1 MDNTKANLAPVPGE
15 RSLRGMQGRSED
27 VIRCQIILN
36 GTRRTFDVSP
46 HETLFHLLRRAG
58 LRSVKFG
65 SEDGAD
71 GYSAV
76 LVNGRLRNSIV
87 TLAAQVSGAEIT
99 TLEGLTTPPERGWN
113 RTRTWHPLQQAFIET
128 GAIQSGY
135 DTPALILAGKALLDR
150 EPNPTEAQVRDAI
163 SGIVSRET
171 GYVKPIQA
179 ILRAAA
185 ILRGETPE
193 DLGGAGA
200 GLFAMPET
208 LLDTAPSAD
217 EEPQPLTPG
226 GTTQRAVQTRVR
238 AQPTV
243 FVTPESQRFSVV
255 GQPLPKVDAP
265 KLAQGHAAFVA
276 DFERPGMLYAR
287 ILHSPHAH
295 ARIRAIHTREA
306 EALDGVHAVLTY
318 QNVPRVVYSTAGQS
332 YPIPGPLD
340 YVSFDNKVR
349 YVGDR
354 VAAVAAETPEIAE
367 EALSLI
373 RVDYEVLA
381 PVLDADAARDPE
393 APIIHDQDDY
403 VNFGESDP
411 SQNLA
416 AKVDISV
423 GDVDAAFAHA
433 DHTFETTVETQ
444 KMKHVPLEPWV
455 TLTYWDEDD
464 RLVIMTSTQV
474 PFHVRRILAPVLG
487 LTEGQIRVIKPR
499 IGAGFGNKQ
508 EIYEDIP
515 AHLTIATGRPVLLE
529 LTREEQFIYTTT
541 RHPMRVTYR
550 IALEA
555 EEDALPRMVAQDM
568 EAISDTGAYGGHGL
582 TVLGNTGHKT
592 LPLYATPNVRFRGET
607 YYSTRPRAGAFR
619 GYGVTQGV
627 IATETLITRV
637 ATELGHDPLDF
648 RLTNI
653 IVPHTEN
660 IMSKTWSEGREA
672 RGEIIE
678 TNALREAAIQGAA
691 AVNWYRKYGNAG
703 WHVVTGK
710 PHQRRGIGVAFLMQG
725 SGIPNLDMGA
735 AGIKMNDDGSFNLM
749 MGATDLGTGS
759 DTVLGQIAAEVLGT
773 DLDHLII
780 RSSDTDV
787 TPFDKGAYASST
799 TYISG
804 GAVARAA
811 EEVARQIRAVA
822 AEMMGG
828 EATAFTLK
836 TNRAWHEGGGSLG
849 FDEIARYALHTQN
862 QHQIMGHASFVSPV
876 SPPPFAAQFA
886 EVTVDMETG
895 QTTVDNLLIA
905 LDSGQIVNP
914 LTASGQAEGGM
925 HQALGYALTEELV
938 YDELGR
944 TVNPRFDD
952 YRVFR
957 ADESPPMETLFI
969 ETFEPSHPVG
979 VKSVA
984 EIVVNGVAPAVIN
997 AIYDA
1002 TGIMMGETPVTPERL
1017 WRALRTRAASSTAP
1031 DIPTTPG
1038 KRTGVRV

>member
-1 MDNTKANLAPVPGE
+1 MDTTRTTLPPSSGE
-15 RSLRGMQGRSED
+15 HGFGARGSRARD
-27 VIRCQIILN
+27 VVRCQIVLN

-46 HETLFHLLRRAG
+46 HETLFHLLRRDG
-58 LRSVKFG
+58 LRSLKFG

-87 TLAAQVSGAEIT
+87 TLAAQMDGAEIL
-99 TLEGLTTPPERGWN
+99 TLEGLTAPPQRGWN
-113 RTRTWHPLQQAFIET
+113 RSRAWHPLQQAFIET

-150 EPNPTEAQVRDAI
+150 EPNPTEAEVRDAI

-171 GYVKPIQA
+171 GYVKPVEA

-185 ILRGETPE
+185 ILRGETP
-193 DLGGAGA
+193 DAIDGSGS
-200 GLFAMPET
+200 GLFLMPEA
-208 LLDTAPSAD
+208 LLDTAPLFPPEED
-217 EEPQPLTPG
+217 EPQPLASG
-226 GTTQRAVQTRVR
+226 GTPPRGVQTAVR
-238 AQPTV
+238 TQPKV
-243 FVTPESQRFSVV
+243 FVTAESQRFSVV
-255 GQPLPKVDAP
+255 GQPVPKVDAP
-265 KLAQGHAAFVA
+265 KLVQGHAAFVA

-295 ARIRAIHTREA
+295 ARIREIDTREA
-306 EALDGVHAVLTY
+306 ETLPGVHAVLSY
-318 QNVPRVVYSTAGQS
+318 KNVPRVVTSTAGQS

-354 VAAVAAETPEIAE
+354 VAAVAAESPEIAE

-373 RVDYEVLA
+373 RVSYEVLPHA
-381 PVLDADAARDPE
+381 LDADAAMRSD
-393 APIIHDQDDY
+393 APVIHDQADY

-411 SQNLA
+411 SRNLV

-423 GDVDAAFAHA
+423 GDVDAAFEHA
-433 DHTFETTVETQ
+433 DHTFEVTVETQ

-550 IALEA
+550 VALEV
-555 EEDALPRMVAQDM
+555 EDADTVRMMAQDM
-568 EAISDTGAYGGHGL
+568 EVISDTGAYGGHGL

-592 LPLYATPNVRFRGET
+592 LPLYNTPHVRFRGET
-607 YYSTRPRAGAFR
+607 YYSNLPRAGAFR

-627 IATETLITRV
+627 VATETLITRI
-637 ATELGHDPLDF
+637 ACELGHDPLDF
-648 RLTNI
+648 RLKNI
-653 IVPHTEN
+653 IAPHTEN

-672 RGEIIE
+672 HGEIIE
-678 TNALREAAIQGAA
+678 TNALREAAVQGAA
-691 AVNWYRKYGNAG
+691 AINWYQKYGNPR
-703 WHVVTGK
+703 WHVVPGK
-710 PHQRRGIGVAFLMQG
+710 PYQRRGIGVAFLMQG

-735 AGIKMNDDGSFNLM
+735 ASIKMNDDGSFNLM

-759 DTVLGQIAAEVLGT
+759 DTVLGQIAAEVLGCT
-773 DLDHLII
+773 MDRLII

-811 EEVARQIRAVA
+811 EEVAQQIRAVA
-822 AEMMGG
+822 AEMSGG
-828 EATAFTLK
+828 EAAAFTLK
-836 TNRAWHEGGGSLG
+836 GNRAWHEDGGSLG

-886 EVTVDMETG
+886 EVTVDLETG
-895 QTTVDNLLIA
+895 QATVDNLLIA
-905 LDSGQIVNP
+905 SDSGQIVNP

-925 HQALGYALTEELV
+925 HQALGYALTEELI
-938 YDELGR
+938 YDEQGR

-957 ADESPPMETLFI
+957 ADESPPMQTLFI

-1002 TGIMMGETPVTPERL
+1002 TGLMMRQTPVTPERL
-1017 WRALRTRAASSTAP
+1017 WRALQIEAQH
-1031 DIPTTPG
+1031 TPEEG
-1038 KRTGVRV
+1038 PGVRA

>member
-1 MDNTKANLAPVPGE
+1 
-15 RSLRGMQGRSED
+15 MQ
-27 VIRCQIILN
+27 IAINLN
-36 GTRRTFDVSP
+36 GDRRELDIEP
-46 HETLFHLLRRAG
+46 RETLFHLLRRLG
-58 LRSVKFG
+58 IRSVKFG

-76 LVNGRLRNSIV
+76 LLNGKLCNSV
-87 TLAAQVSGAEIT
+87 VLLAAQADGAEILT
-99 TLEGLTTPPERGWN
+99 VEGLQSQRHLGWN
-113 RTRTWHPLQQAFIET
+113 REGTWHPLQRAFIET

-150 EPNPTEAQVRDAI
+150 NPYPTEQDVRDAI

-171 GYVKPIQA
+171 GYVKPVEA

-185 ILRGETPE
+185 YLRGEDPGPIGGNSGA
-193 DLGGAGA
+193 DLF
-200 GLFAMPET
+200 LMPEE
-208 LLDTAPSAD
+208 L
-217 EEPQPLTPG
+217 LTPPAEPTSGAPTSGDIGPLETG
-226 GTTQRAVQTRVR
+226 GFRRAGVQTRVR
-238 AQPTV
+238 TQPTV
-243 FVTPESQRFSVV
+243 FVTAESQRFAVV

-265 KLAQGHAAFVA
+265 KLAQGLPAFVA
-276 DFERPGMLYAR
+276 DFERPGMLYGK

-295 ARIRAIHTREA
+295 ARIRDIDTRRA
-306 EALDGVHAVLTY
+306 ESLPGVRAVLTY
-318 QNVPRVVYSTAGQS
+318 RNVPRVMYSTAGQS

-354 VAAVAAETPEIAE
+354 VAAVAADTPEIAE
-367 EALSLI
+367 EALGLI
-373 RVDYEVLA
+373 HVDYEVLPPVLTIDEAAGDDA
-381 PVLDADAARDPE
+381 PV
-393 APIIHDQDDY
+393 IHDEPDY
-403 VNFGESDP
+403 VDFGESDP
-411 SQNLA
+411 AHNIVA
-416 AKVDISV
+416 RVKIDI
-423 GDVDAAFAHA
+423 GDVDQALAEA
-433 DHTFETTVETQ
+433 DFTFETTVETQ

-464 RLVIMTSTQV
+464 RLVIITSTQV

-487 LTEGQIRVIKPR
+487 LPEGRIRVIKPR

-541 RHPMRVTYR
+541 RHPMRVRYR
-550 IALEA
+550 IGVQSDGTL
-555 EEDALPRMVAQDM
+555 VAQDM
-568 EAISDTGAYGGHGL
+568 FAISDTGAYGGHGL

-592 LPLYATPNVRFRGET
+592 LPLYNTPNIRFWGQT
-607 YYSTRPRAGAFR
+607 YYTTLPRAGAYR

-627 IATETLITRV
+627 IATETLITRAAV
-637 ATELGHDPLDF
+637 EMGRDPLEF
-648 RLTNI
+648 RLKNI
-653 IVPHTEN
+653 IAPQTEN
-660 IMSKTWSEGREA
+660 IMSKVWSEGREA

-678 TNALREAAIQGAA
+678 TNALRQAAQQGAA
-691 AVNWYRKYGNAG
+691 AVGWYTKYGNPS
-703 WHVVTGK
+703 WHNVPGQ
-710 PHQRRGIGVAFLMQG
+710 PHLRRGIGVAFLMQG
-725 SGIPNLDMGA
+725 SGIPNLDMA
-735 AGIKMNDDGSFNLM
+735 AASIKMNDDGSFNLM

-759 DTVLGQIAAEVLGT
+759 DTVLGQIAAEVLGCA
-773 DLDHLII
+773 LDDLII

-811 EEVARQIRAVA
+811 EEVARQIKAVA
-822 AEMMGG
+822 AEMVGG
-828 EATAFTLK
+828 TLDDFALK
-836 TNRAWHEGGGSLG
+836 EGRVWRTDGLSLTLR
-849 FDEIARYALHTQN
+849 DIALHALHTHN

-886 EVTVDMETG
+886 EVTVDIETG
-895 QTTVDNLLIA
+895 QTVVDNLLIA
-905 LDSGQIVNP
+905 LDSGQIINP

-925 HQALGYALTEELV
+925 HQALGYALTEELI
-938 YDELGR
+938 YDSRGVTL
-944 TVNPRFDD
+944 NPRLDD

-957 ADESPPMETLFI
+957 ADESPPMETIFV
-969 ETFEPSHPVG
+969 ETFESSHPVG
-979 VKSVA
+979 AKSVA

-1002 TGIMMGETPVTPERL
+1002 TGIVAQRTPVTPERL
-1017 WRALRTRAASSTAP
+1017 WRLLQTQRTQVGALPEGIS
-1031 DIPTTPG
+1031 
-1038 KRTGVRV
+1038 